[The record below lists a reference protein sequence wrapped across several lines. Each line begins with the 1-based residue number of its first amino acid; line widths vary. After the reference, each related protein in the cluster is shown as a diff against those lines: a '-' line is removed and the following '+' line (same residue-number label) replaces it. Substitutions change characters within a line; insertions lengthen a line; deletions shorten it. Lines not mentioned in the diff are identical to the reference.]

1 MINLLKNKEEG
12 KMKMEFSGTRR
23 TFIKGV
29 TIFGGLSLLLGL
41 GGRSQAKRRE
51 QPPPQPEQSAQ
62 GYRLTEH
69 IKKYYETARS

>member
-1 MINLLKNKEEG
+1 
-12 KMKMEFSGTRR
+12 MKMEFSATRR

-29 TIFGGLSLLLGL
+29 TIFGGLSLLLGP
-41 GGRSQAKRRE
+41 GRKSPATRQE
-51 QPPPQPEQSAQ
+51 EPSPHPEPSAQ

>member
-1 MINLLKNKEEG
+1 
-12 KMKMEFSGTRR
+12 MKMEFSGTRR

-41 GGRSQAKRRE
+41 GGRSPAKR
-51 QPPPQPEQSAQ
+51 QGQLSPQPEQSGQ